1 LPKWNSELIHSFGDS
16 FGIRDQL
23 LVPVSAVT
31 PNDVRPNDMQRLGL
45 TRKFGQ
51 CTEMTF
57 FPNLHFSATL
67 VPGRGVRRIPHLAS
81 LLPMTAKIVASTRLS
96 GDIDSVAGWGFKP
109 TSLATRRL
117 AAQHG
122 LPYLALEDGFFRSVG
137 LGESGAM
144 PLGLVVDDLG
154 IYYDARQPSRL
165 EHLLATA
172 GWETADLIAR
182 AEAAIDF
189 VVRHGLSKTNAEPPL
204 APTTLLKT
212 GRRRILIIDQ
222 TLGDASI
229 EGALASPATFQSMI
243 TAARL
248 EEPAAELIVRRH
260 PATAAGLKSGCLGD
274 DDLEGVTLLD
284 GPARIADVLAQVD
297 AVYTVSSLTGF
308 EALLRG
314 IPVRCFG
321 MPFYA
326 GWGLTR
332 DEIASPRRGKLR
344 SVAELFAAACIL
356 YSHYIDPLTG
366 APCSLETALERL
378 LQFRDHSEAN
388 AGHTAAL
395 GFTPWKRAVTRKHLS
410 SARGTIAFH
419 NDVDRAIKDA
429 QAAGGRIVVWGG
441 KETVAMRDRL
451 SSARVRVERMEDGF
465 IRSAGLGS
473 DFNLAASVVLDRLG
487 IYYDATRPSRLEDI
501 LQNSVFDQILLGRA
515 RSLRSLIV
523 DRGIS
528 KYNVGESGV
537 LNRPP
542 GRQAILVVGQV
553 EDDKSI
559 ELGCRGLK
567 TNLSLIEQV
576 RREFPSA
583 FIFYKPHPDVAS
595 GNRKGQVSN
604 SDALRFADMVVGNID
619 ITVCLRAVDRLAT
632 LTSLAGFEALLR
644 GVPVTT
650 YGLPFY
656 AGWGLTE
663 DHVAIARRTRQL
675 TLDELVAGTLI
686 SYPQYISPTSGL
698 PCGPEHLVELFA
710 TAPARSRKT
719 RRLRYFHALLES
731 IRKHPS
737 SRY

>member
-1 LPKWNSELIHSFGDS
+1 ME
-16 FGIRDQL
+16 
-23 LVPVSAVT
+23 
-31 PNDVRPNDMQRLGL
+31 RLGL
-45 TRKFGQ
+45 AREFGQ
-51 CTEMTF
+51 GAKMTIL
-57 FPNLHFSATL
+57 PDLRFSATL

-81 LLPMTAKIVASTRLS
+81 FLPMSAKVIASSRHT

-109 TSLATRRL
+109 TSLAARRL
-117 AAQHG
+117 ATQNG

-144 PLGLVVDDLG
+144 PLGMVVDDLG

-165 EHLLATA
+165 EHLLANS
-172 GWETADLIAR
+172 GWETPDLIAR

-189 VVRHGLSKTNAEPPL
+189 VVRHGLSKTNADPSL
-204 APTTLLKT
+204 ASTALLRT
-212 GRRRILIIDQ
+212 ARRRRFLIVDQ

-229 EGALASPATFQSMI
+229 EGALASPATFRFMI
-243 TAARL
+243 AAARL
-248 EEPAAELIVRRH
+248 DDPEAELIVRRH
-260 PATAAGLKSGCLGD
+260 PATAAGLKSGCLAD

-284 GPARIADVLAQVD
+284 APARIADVLARVD

-326 GWGLTR
+326 GWGLTQ
-332 DEIASPRRGKLR
+332 DEIISPRRGKAR

-419 NDVDRAIKDA
+419 NDVDRAIRDA
-429 QAAGGRIVVWGG
+429 QISGGRVVVWGG
-441 KETVAMRDRL
+441 KETAATRERL
-451 SSARVRVERMEDGF
+451 LRAQVRVARMEDGF

-473 DFNLAASVVLDRLG
+473 DFNLAASVVLDDIG
-487 IYYDATRPSRLEDI
+487 IYYDATGPSRLENI
-501 LQNSVFDQILLGRA
+501 LQNGAFDEVLLGRA

-523 DRGIS
+523 ESGTS
-528 KYNVGESGV
+528 KYNVGESHQPD
-537 LNRPP
+537 RPQ
-542 GRQAILVVGQV
+542 GQEAILVVGQV

-559 ELGCRGLK
+559 ELGCRLLR
-567 TNLSLIEQV
+567 TNLSLIEAV
-576 RREFPSA
+576 RRDFPSA
-583 FIFYKPHPDVAS
+583 YILYKPHPDVAS
-595 GNRKGQVSN
+595 GNRNGSVSETN
-604 SDALRFADMVVGNID
+604 ALRFANKVVGNID
-619 ITVCLRAVDRLAT
+619 IIACLAVVDRLAT

-663 DHVAIARRTRQL
+663 DRLTIERRTRLL

-686 SYPQYISPTSGL
+686 LYPQYIAPTSGL
-698 PCGPEHLVELFA
+698 PCGPEHLVELLA
-710 TAPARSRKT
+710 TAPLRSRNV
-719 RRLRYFHALLES
+719 RRLRYFHALIES
-731 IRKHPS
+731 LRNQPS
-737 SRY
+737 QRY

>member
-1 LPKWNSELIHSFGDS
+1 MVNYRFPKCAVTSSELPLD
-16 FGIRDQL
+16 
-23 LVPVSAVT
+23 
-31 PNDVRPNDMQRLGL
+31 NMERLGL
-45 TRKFGQ
+45 AREFGQ
-51 CTEMTF
+51 GAKMRIL
-57 FPNLHFSATL
+57 PDLHFSATL

-81 LLPMTAKIVASTRLS
+81 FLPMSAKVVASTRHTA
-96 GDIDSVAGWGFKP
+96 DIDSVAGWGFKP
-109 TSLATRRL
+109 TSLRARRFAT
-117 AAQHG
+117 QNG

-165 EHLLATA
+165 EHLLASS
-172 GWETADLIAR
+172 GWETTDLIAR
-182 AEAAIDF
+182 AETAIDF
-189 VVRHGLSKTNAEPPL
+189 VVRHGLSKTNADPPL
-204 APTTLLKT
+204 APTALVKT
-212 GRRRILIIDQ
+212 VRRRILIIDQ

-229 EGALASPATFQSMI
+229 EGALASPATFRSMI
-243 TAARL
+243 AAAKL
-248 EEPAAELIVRRH
+248 DEPEAELIVRRH
-260 PATAAGLKSGCLGD
+260 PATLAGLKSGCLAS

-284 GPARIADVLAQVD
+284 VPARIADVLAEVD

-332 DEIASPRRGKLR
+332 DEIVSERRGKLR

-366 APCSLETALERL
+366 LPCSLETALDRL
-378 LQFRDHSEAN
+378 LLFREHSEAN

-410 SARGTIAFH
+410 SARGTVAFH
-419 NDVDRAIKDA
+419 NKVDRAIKDA
-429 QAAGGRIVVWGG
+429 QASGGRVVVWGG
-441 KETVAMRDRL
+441 KETTAVRDRL
-451 SSARVRVERMEDGF
+451 LTAQIRVARMEDGF

-473 DFNLAASVVLDRLG
+473 DFNLAASVVLDSTG

-501 LQNSVFDQILLGRA
+501 LQNGAFDETLIGRA
-515 RSLRSLIV
+515 QSLRALIV

-528 KYNVGESGV
+528 KYNVGECRLLS
-537 LNRPP
+537 RPL
-542 GRQAILVVGQV
+542 GREAILVVGQV
-553 EDDKSI
+553 ENDKSI
-559 ELGCRGLK
+559 ELGCRTLK
-567 TNLSLIEQV
+567 TNLGLIEEV

-583 FIFYKPHPDVAS
+583 FILYKPHPDVAS
-595 GNRKGQVSN
+595 GNRKGRVSET
-604 SDALRFADMVVGNID
+604 DALRFADAVVGNID
-619 ITVCLRAVDRLAT
+619 ITACLNVVDRLAT

-663 DHVAIARRTRQL
+663 DHLAIERRTRQL

-686 SYPQYISPTSGL
+686 LYPQYISPASGL
-698 PCGPEHLVELFA
+698 QCGPEHLVELFA
-710 TAPARSRKT
+710 TAPERSLKN